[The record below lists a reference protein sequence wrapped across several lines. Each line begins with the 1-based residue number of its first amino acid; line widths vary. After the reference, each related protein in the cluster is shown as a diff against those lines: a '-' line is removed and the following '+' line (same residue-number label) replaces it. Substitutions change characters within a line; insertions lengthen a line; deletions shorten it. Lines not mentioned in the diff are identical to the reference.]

1 MTDLPTIKAIYTDG
15 ACSGNPGPG
24 GWGTV
29 IYFAD
34 GQIQELGGHAPG
46 TTNNR
51 MEMQAAI
58 AALEFL
64 QQHDYDTPIELNTD
78 SKYLIQG
85 ITQWMRGW
93 TRKGWKTS
101 AGKAVLN
108 KDLWLELD
116 GLTQTLKDA
125 QKVDITWTYVKGHAG
140 NIGNE
145 RCDEIARAFSHQRSI
160 SLKKAASGSAV
171 PTPKVS
177 TPQPSPP
184 ASAAPAPVP
193 EQPQPAPKAQ
203 PDISRSTSHTLPPSD
218 MSDTRINRASNTLKL
233 LQVADELAKQ
243 GYLITTSELVV
254 LTGVSASELAKR
266 GDDWTWRNWTVSCV
280 SSESDQEKFW
290 QLERIEA

>member
-1 MTDLPTIKAIYTDG
+1 MTDLPRIKAIYTDG

-34 GQIQELGGHAPG
+34 GGVHELGGHAAE

-58 AALEFL
+58 AALQFL
-64 QQHDYDTPIELNTD
+64 QQHDYDDDIELNTD

-93 TRKGWKTS
+93 KRKGWKTS

-108 KDLWLELD
+108 KDLWLTLD
-116 GLTQTLKDA
+116 ELTQSLKTD
-125 QKVDITWTYVKGHAG
+125 QSVDIDWQYVKGHAG
-140 NIGNE
+140 NVGNE
-145 RCDEIARAFSHQRSI
+145 RCDEIARSFSQKRAI
-160 SLKKAASGSAV
+160 SLKKSVSNNAKNPKPAAVEKPTVKPTTKPDAQKTVSQQTKISLPAV
-171 PTPKVS
+171 DT
-177 TPQPSPP
+177 
-184 ASAAPAPVP
+184 
-193 EQPQPAPKAQ
+193 
-203 PDISRSTSHTLPPSD
+203 HLSD
-218 MSDTRINRASNTLKL
+218 MSDTRINRVSNMLKL
-233 LQVADELAKQ
+233 LQTADELANQ

-254 LTGVSASELAKR
+254 LTGVSANELAKR

-280 SSESDQEKFW
+280 SSEADLEKFW
-290 QLERIEA
+290 QLERIEG

>member
-1 MTDLPTIKAIYTDG
+1 MTDLPAIKAIYTDG

-29 IYFAD
+29 IYFAN
-34 GQIQELGGHAPG
+34 GQIQELGGHAAE

-64 QQHDYDTPIELNTD
+64 KQHDYDTAIELNTD

-93 TRKGWKTS
+93 KRKGWKTS

-108 KDLWLELD
+108 KDLWLTLD
-116 GLTQTLKDA
+116 DLTQSLTTD
-125 QKVDITWTYVKGHAG
+125 QSVDIDWKYVKGHAG
-140 NIGNE
+140 NVGNE
-145 RCDEIARAFSHQRSI
+145 RCDEIARSFSHKRPI
-160 SLKKAASGSAV
+160 SLKQSIDSGSASV
-171 PTPKVS
+171 TAK
-177 TPQPSPP
+177 
-184 ASAAPAPVP
+184 
-193 EQPQPAPKAQ
+193 PKAKASPKTNPETKSPQ
-203 PDISRSTSHTLPPSD
+203 QTEISLPKIDTTLSD
-218 MSDTRINRASNTLKL
+218 MSDTRINRVSNMLTLLKT
-233 LQVADELAKQ
+233 ADELAQQ
-243 GYLITTSELVV
+243 GYLITTSELVL
-254 LTGVSASELAKR
+254 LTGVSAAELTKR

-290 QLERIEA
+290 QLERIGD

>member
-1 MTDLPTIKAIYTDG
+1 MTDLPRIKAVYTDG

-34 GQIQELGGHAPG
+34 GQVHELGGYAPE

-58 AALEFL
+58 AALQFL
-64 QQHDYDTPIELNTD
+64 QQQDYDADIELNTD

-93 TRKGWKTS
+93 KRKGWKTS

-108 KDLWLELD
+108 KDLWLTLD
-116 GLTQTLKDA
+116 DLTQSLKTD
-125 QKVDITWTYVKGHAG
+125 QSIGIDWKYVKGHAG
-140 NIGNE
+140 NVGNE
-145 RCDEIARAFSHQRSI
+145 RCDDIARSFSQQRAI
-160 SLKKAASGSAV
+160 SLQQSVSGTTKAASKAV
-171 PTPKVS
+171 KTKPIAK
-177 TPQPSPP
+177 
-184 ASAAPAPVP
+184 AAPEQAPQQQ
-193 EQPQPAPKAQ
+193 EISLPKI
-203 PDISRSTSHTLPPSD
+203 DTTLSN
-218 MSDTRINRASNTLKL
+218 MSDTRINRVSNMLAL
-233 LQVADELAKQ
+233 LQTADELAKQ
-243 GYLITTSELVV
+243 GYLISTSELVV

-280 SSESDQEKFW
+280 SSESDPEKFW

>member
-1 MTDLPTIKAIYTDG
+1 MTDLPDIKAIYTDG

-29 IYFAD
+29 LYFKD
-34 GQIQELGGHAPG
+34 GSVHELGGYAPG

-64 QQHDYDTPIELNTD
+64 QQHDYDKAIELNTD
-78 SKYLIQG
+78 SKYVIQG

-93 TRKGWKTS
+93 KRKGWKTS

-108 KDLWLELD
+108 KDLWLTLD
-116 GLTQTLKDA
+116 DLTQGLKSEHS
-125 QKVDITWTYVKGHAG
+125 VDIDWKYVKGHAG
-140 NIGNE
+140 NVGNE
-145 RCDEIARAFSHQRSI
+145 RCDTIARSFSQQRPIGLKQSI
-160 SLKKAASGSAV
+160 GGSSQAATKTKSVAKDVSKATSNPQKKS
-171 PTPKVS
+171 
-177 TPQPSPP
+177 PQQTELS
-184 ASAAPAPVP
+184 
-193 EQPQPAPKAQ
+193 
-203 PDISRSTSHTLPPSD
+203 LPPLDPNLSD
-218 MSDTRINRASNTLKL
+218 MSDTRINRVSNMLTL
-233 LQVADELAKQ
+233 LQTADALAKQ

-290 QLERIEA
+290 QLERIED

>member
-1 MTDLPTIKAIYTDG
+1 MTDLPRIKAVYTDG

-34 GQIQELGGHAPG
+34 GQVHELGGYAPE

-58 AALEFL
+58 AALQFL
-64 QQHDYDTPIELNTD
+64 QQHNYDADIELHTD

-93 TRKGWKTS
+93 KRKGWKTS

-108 KDLWLELD
+108 KDLWLTLD
-116 GLTQTLKDA
+116 DLTQSLKTD
-125 QKVDITWTYVKGHAG
+125 QSIGIDWKYVKGHAG
-140 NIGNE
+140 NVGNE
-145 RCDEIARAFSHQRSI
+145 RCDDIARSFSQQRAI
-160 SLKKAASGSAV
+160 SLQQSVSGTTKAASKAV
-171 PTPKVS
+171 KTKPIAK
-177 TPQPSPP
+177 
-184 ASAAPAPVP
+184 AAPEQAPQQQ
-193 EQPQPAPKAQ
+193 EISLPKI
-203 PDISRSTSHTLPPSD
+203 DTTLSN
-218 MSDTRINRASNTLKL
+218 MSDTRINRVSNMLAL
-233 LQVADELAKQ
+233 LQTADELAKQ
-243 GYLITTSELVV
+243 GYLISTSELVV

-280 SSESDQEKFW
+280 SSESDPEKFW

>member
-1 MTDLPTIKAIYTDG
+1 MTDLPEIKAIYTDG

-29 IYFAD
+29 IYFGD
-34 GQIQELGGHAPG
+34 GQVHELGGNAAG

-58 AALEFL
+58 SALEFL
-64 QQHDYDTPIELNTD
+64 QQHDYDTDVELNTD

-85 ITQWMRGW
+85 MTQWLRGW
-93 TRKGWKTS
+93 KRKGWKTA

-108 KDLWLELD
+108 QDLWLQLD
-116 GLTQTLKDA
+116 ELTQTLKTD
-125 QKVDITWTYVKGHAG
+125 QGVGIDWNYVKGHAG
-140 NIGNE
+140 NVGNE
-145 RCDEIARAFSHQRSI
+145 RCDEIARAFSQKRTI
-160 SLKKAASGSAV
+160 SLKKSVDSNVSNSPKPAVSKKPAVKQTVKSAPQKTGSQQAEISL
-171 PTPKVS
+171 PTV
-177 TPQPSPP
+177 
-184 ASAAPAPVP
+184 
-193 EQPQPAPKAQ
+193 
-203 PDISRSTSHTLPPSD
+203 DITLSE
-218 MSDTRINRASNTLKL
+218 MSDTRLNRVSNMLKL
-233 LQVADELAKQ
+233 LQTADELANQ

-254 LTGVSASELAKR
+254 LTGVSASELTKR

>member
-1 MTDLPTIKAIYTDG
+1 MTDLPRIKAVYTDG

-34 GQIQELGGHAPG
+34 GQVHELGGYAPE

-64 QQHDYDTPIELNTD
+64 QQHNYDTPIELNTD

-93 TRKGWKTS
+93 KRKGWKTS

-108 KDLWLELD
+108 KDLWLTLD
-116 GLTQTLKDA
+116 QLTQNLRTD
-125 QKVDITWTYVKGHAG
+125 QSVDIDWKYVKGHAG
-140 NIGNE
+140 NVGNE
-145 RCDEIARAFSHQRSI
+145 RCDDIARSFSQRRAI
-160 SLKKAASGSAV
+160 SLKQSVGGPNQAVSKAAKTQ
-171 PTPKVS
+171 PTPS
-177 TPQPSPP
+177 ATPKQP
-184 ASAAPAPVP
+184 
-193 EQPQPAPKAQ
+193 PQQKEISLPKI
-203 PDISRSTSHTLPPSD
+203 DTTLSN
-218 MSDTRINRASNTLKL
+218 MSDTRINRVSNMLAL
-233 LQVADELAKQ
+233 LQTADELAKQ

-280 SSESDQEKFW
+280 SSESEPEKFW

>member
-1 MTDLPTIKAIYTDG
+1 MTDLPTIKAVYTDG

-29 IYFAD
+29 IYFKD
-34 GQIQELGGHAPG
+34 GSVHELGGYELG

-64 QQHDYDTPIELNTD
+64 HQHDYDADIQLNTD

-93 TRKGWKTS
+93 KRKGWKTS

-108 KDLWLELD
+108 KDLWLSLD
-116 GLTQTLKDA
+116 ELTQTLKTD
-125 QKVDITWTYVKGHAG
+125 QSVDIDWKYVKGHAG
-140 NIGNE
+140 NVGNE
-145 RCDEIARAFSHQRSI
+145 RCDEIARSYSQRRPT
-160 SLKKAASGSAV
+160 SLKQSMGVAGPSTVAKAKPAEKA
-171 PTPKVS
+171 PK
-177 TPQPSPP
+177 PSPQQTEIP
-184 ASAAPAPVP
+184 L
-193 EQPQPAPKAQ
+193 PKI
-203 PDISRSTSHTLPPSD
+203 DTTLSD
-218 MSDTRINRASNTLKL
+218 MSDTRINRVSNMLTLLKT
-233 LQVADELAKQ
+233 ADELAQQ

-254 LTGVSASELAKR
+254 LTGVSAAELAKR

-280 SSESDQEKFW
+280 SGESDQEKFW
-290 QLERIEA
+290 QLERIED

>member
-1 MTDLPTIKAIYTDG
+1 MFLWLNSMTDLPAIKAIYTDG

-29 IYFAD
+29 IYFAN
-34 GQIQELGGHAPG
+34 GQIQELGGHAAG

-64 QQHDYDTPIELNTD
+64 KQHDYDTAIELNTD

-93 TRKGWKTS
+93 KRKGWKTA

-108 KDLWLELD
+108 KDLWLTLD
-116 GLTQTLKDA
+116 DLTQSLKTD
-125 QKVDITWTYVKGHAG
+125 QSVDIDWKYVKGHAG
-140 NIGNE
+140 NVGNE
-145 RCDEIARAFSHQRSI
+145 RCDEIARSFSHKRPI
-160 SLKKAASGSAV
+160 SLKQSSD
-171 PTPKVS
+171 S
-177 TPQPSPP
+177 
-184 ASAAPAPVP
+184 ASASVTAKPGANASPKTNP
-193 EQPQPAPKAQ
+193 ETKSPQQTEIPLPKI
-203 PDISRSTSHTLPPSD
+203 DTTLSD
-218 MSDTRINRASNTLKL
+218 MSDTRINRVSNMLTLLKT
-233 LQVADELAKQ
+233 ADELAQQ

-254 LTGVSASELAKR
+254 LTGVSAAELAKR

-280 SSESDQEKFW
+280 SGESDQEKFW
-290 QLERIEA
+290 QLERIED

>member
-1 MTDLPTIKAIYTDG
+1 MTGLPEIKAIYTDG

-29 IYFAD
+29 IYFMD
-34 GQIQELGGHAPG
+34 GSVHEIGGYEPD

-58 AALEFL
+58 AALQFL
-64 QQHDYDTPIELNTD
+64 HQHDYDTPIELNTD

-93 TRKGWKTS
+93 KRKGWKTA

-116 GLTQTLKDA
+116 ELTQSLKAD
-125 QKVDITWTYVKGHAG
+125 QKVAIDWKYVKGHAG
-140 NIGNE
+140 NVGNE
-145 RCDEIARAFSHQRSI
+145 RCDDIARSFSQKRATSLKQSI
-160 SLKKAASGSAV
+160 SNSASAQPKPKAA
-171 PTPKVS
+171 PKKS
-177 TPQPSPP
+177 PQQTEIPL
-184 ASAAPAPVP
+184 
-193 EQPQPAPKAQ
+193 PKI
-203 PDISRSTSHTLPPSD
+203 DTTLSD
-218 MSDTRINRASNTLKL
+218 MSDTRINRVSNMLTLLKT
-233 LQVADELAKQ
+233 ADELAKQ

-266 GDDWTWRNWTVSCV
+266 GDDWTWRNWMVSCV

-290 QLERIEA
+290 QLERIEG

>member
-1 MTDLPTIKAIYTDG
+1 MTGLPEIKAIYTDG

-29 IYFAD
+29 IYFMD
-34 GQIQELGGHAPG
+34 GSVHEIGGYEPE

-58 AALEFL
+58 AALQFL

-93 TRKGWKTS
+93 KRKGWKTA

-116 GLTQTLKDA
+116 ELTQNLKAD
-125 QKVDITWTYVKGHAG
+125 QKVAIDWKYVKGHAG
-140 NIGNE
+140 NVGNE
-145 RCDEIARAFSHQRSI
+145 RCDDIARSFSQKRAT
-160 SLKKAASGSAV
+160 SLKQSIGSAKKPLSATPKTA
-171 PTPKVS
+171 PTPKIADK
-177 TPQPSPP
+177 TKTKPSQQT
-184 ASAAPAPVP
+184 
-193 EQPQPAPKAQ
+193 EILLPKI
-203 PDISRSTSHTLPPSD
+203 DTTLSD
-218 MSDTRINRASNTLKL
+218 MSDTRINRVSNMLTL
-233 LQVADELAKQ
+233 LQTADELAKQ

-280 SSESDQEKFW
+280 SSESDLEKFW
-290 QLERIEA
+290 QLERIEG